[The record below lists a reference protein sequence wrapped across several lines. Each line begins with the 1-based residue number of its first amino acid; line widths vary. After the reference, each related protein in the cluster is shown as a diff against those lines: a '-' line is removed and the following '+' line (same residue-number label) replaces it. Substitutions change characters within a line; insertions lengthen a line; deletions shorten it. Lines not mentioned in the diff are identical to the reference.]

1 MLRLDKYL
9 ADGGAGSRSQVKEYI
24 KKGKVSVNGIIVKNA
39 DASVGDDDVV
49 ECMGK
54 RYSAGKF
61 RYYMLNKP
69 VDVVSAT
76 TDNRDR
82 TVIDILKECDVNV
95 KDLFPVGRLDKDT
108 EGLLLITDD
117 GQLSHELLSPKKH
130 VDKTYEV
137 GLRDLFTTEMERK
150 LTEGVDIGEKRP
162 TMPAKVQIINDKKI
176 LLTIREGKFHQVK
189 RMLMAVGN
197 EVIYLKRLKMGPLS
211 LDDSLGQGEFRELSD
226 CEINALKTIHEG
238 K

>member
-1 MLRLDKYL
+1 MRLDKYL

-24 KKGKVSVNGIIVKNA
+24 KKGKVSVNGIIEKNA

-49 ECMGK
+49 VCMGK

-176 LLTIREGKFHQVK
+176 LLTIHEGKFHQVK

>member
-1 MLRLDKYL
+1 
-9 ADGGAGSRSQVKEYI
+9 
-24 KKGKVSVNGIIVKNA
+24 
-39 DASVGDDDVV
+39 
-49 ECMGK
+49 
-54 RYSAGKF
+54 
-61 RYYMLNKP
+61 MLNKP
-69 VDVVSAT
+69 TDVVSAT

-137 GLRDLFTTEMERK
+137 GLRDLFTAEMERK
-150 LTEGVDIGEKRP
+150 LSEGVDIGEKRP

-176 LLTIREGKFHQVK
+176 LLTIHEGKFHQVK

-211 LDDSLGQGEFRELSD
+211 LDNTLGPGEFRELSD
-226 CEINALKTIHEG
+226 YEVNALKTIHEG